1 MKNNK
6 FIISILAILALMFV
20 SCKGFLTT
28 SSIEKDLENIDVASK
43 TAKLYFNVN
52 GNSTRNILPDT
63 SLDNFSDF
71 VLFGKF
77 NDSEDETE
85 LGSWDTIQQI
95 LGSAVEISAGSWDLT
110 LTAKRGEINF
120 ASNIQIEVSEGQS
133 ITASFVLVAA
143 GTNNGIANITLRFP
157 EKAGISSVRWE
168 FKEQRKSS
176 YLDNWY
182 GSIEGYYPDE
192 NQFQGRL
199 QTLTTNSYTLQT
211 ELPAG
216 KYIFVC
222 ELGSEIGALVG
233 SYNDYIVIQPGLE
246 SKLDYTIDYLEFT
259 GITQAVSTEQGM
271 LLTLDIPK
279 GVDKFAIMRINNY
292 AALMELMES
301 YQYNPDPN
309 IDPYSIM
316 ESSFTLI
323 KKQFESKTTSQ
334 ITFQFLDS
342 YGYKI
347 GDELTYAVCFDFN
360 NFSFGS
366 VIKTFTTQYN
376 GMAVPEFSTYPEF
389 ATEVNDDG
397 ITTKISISNDPVVD
411 WKGSEITG
419 GYKLL
424 FGENFFGEGKLLPDY
439 VVYGKTKEGEV
450 DIDTLYPG
458 PNTLGNYRFGFEK
471 DGWDYDFYFDM
482 SVLSGAQLPP
492 VLQGPSPAKATE
504 DGINIKVYTNYEC
517 SLYRTTDNP
526 ADPDFSEDSW
536 SFVKTIYTG
545 EHACTVEYT
554 DKYDLTEGTTYYYK
568 VMDRDGQTYGGD
580 YFSATATVTKGP
592 FATITTQPV
601 LAVSAAAVATFTS
614 GSFQFADTD
623 DLYYIRTVYE
633 FTEENNPTN
642 QLRIEHTHYLM
653 GSNSDYFQGEY
664 TTQNKEEYSWVS
676 GLNNNMDLYT
686 LRADNKKYIFN
697 SAYIRFNDT
706 NGYTIKQLDFTPPQG
721 YCPAEIQ
728 IPNKKIGLSLVPTI
742 DGIVINIS
750 NIPEGAS
757 SLSIRSAE
765 TYDPRDQYYINS
777 NRSYN
782 LNSNISSG
790 TVSFTDKYVNNQK
803 QYYYQ
808 IITNSNSVSYQS
820 DIVSVTATGGSGEIG
835 ISVMP
840 ECTFDD
846 TDNTITYTQPVQLSY
861 QSDFPENTSLSLYFY
876 YRCYSNEYDY
886 NSGYYY
892 YSGVNP
898 DSHVSFESWGNKGTY
913 APYNAYIYISFPD
926 YSYYQD
932 NVPIP
937 PNSTLPQQV
946 VVQ

>member
-6 FIISILAILALMFV
+6 YIISILAIFVLMFV
-20 SCKGFLTT
+20 SCKNFLNNN
-28 SSIEKDLENIDVASK
+28 SIEKDLENIDVASK

-52 GNSTRNILPDT
+52 GNSARNILPDT

-157 EKAGISSVRWE
+157 EKAGIGSVRWE
-168 FKEQRKSS
+168 FKEKQKSS

-192 NQFQGRL
+192 NQSQGRL

-216 KYIFVC
+216 KYIFCC
-222 ELGSEIGALVG
+222 ELCTDIGAPIG

-246 SKLDYTIDYLEFT
+246 SKLDYTIDYFEFT

-271 LLTLDIPK
+271 LLTIDIPK
-279 GVDKFAIMRINNY
+279 GVEMLTIMRIKNY

-309 IDPYSIM
+309 VDPNALI
-316 ESSFTLI
+316 ESNTTLI
-323 KKQFESKTTSQ
+323 NKQFPAKTTSQ
-334 ITFQFLDS
+334 TTLQLLDTC
-342 YGYKI
+342 GFEA
-347 GDELTYAVCFDFN
+347 GDELTYAVYFN
-360 NFSFGS
+360 MESFGT
-366 VIKTFTTQYN
+366 VIKNFTALYD
-376 GMAVPEFSTYPEF
+376 GKEFPEFTTYPEF
-389 ATEVNDDG
+389 ATEENDDG
-397 ITTKISISNDPVVD
+397 LTTKILISNNPVVD
-411 WKGSEITG
+411 WKDNVTDNGYMLNFLNGNGMGSSMMG
-419 GYKLL
+419 FL
-424 FGENFFGEGKLLPDY
+424 FPEY
-439 VVYGKTKEGEV
+439 VVDSNTKEGEV
-450 DIDTLYPG
+450 NVDNLYAG
-458 PNTLGNYRFGFEK
+458 PNELTSYRFTFDK
-471 DGWDYDFYFDM
+471 DGWTYNCFIDM
-482 SVLSGAQLPP
+482 SNLSGAQLPP
-492 VLQGPSPAKATE
+492 VLQGPPYAVATE
-504 DGINIKVYTNYEC
+504 NGISINIYVSYDNVSLLRATSTEGPWETIKPYVYSHEC
-517 SLYRTTDNP
+517 
-526 ADPDFSEDSW
+526 F
-536 SFVKTIYTG
+536 
-545 EHACTVEYT
+545 EYL
-554 DKYDLTEGTTYYYK
+554 DKYDLIAGTTYYYK
-568 VMDRDGQTYGGD
+568 VINEYGQTYGGD

-592 FATITTQPV
+592 FATISTQPV
-601 LAVSAAAVATFTS
+601 LAVSEAVVATFVP
-614 GSFQFADTD
+614 GSFQIADPD
-623 DLYYIRTVYE
+623 DVYCIQTVYD
-633 FTEENNPTN
+633 FTEENNPSN
-642 QLRIEHTHYLM
+642 RLKIEHTHYLM
-653 GSNSDYFQGEY
+653 GSNSDYFHGTY
-664 TTQNKEEYSWVS
+664 SAQNKEDDSWIS
-676 GLNNNMDLYT
+676 GKDNIMNLYT
-686 LRADNKKYIFN
+686 LSADNKKYIFS
-697 SAYIRFNDT
+697 SACIEFYDT
-706 NGYTIKQLDFTPPQG
+706 NRNVIKQLNFIPAQG

-728 IPNKKIGLSLVPTI
+728 IPNRKIGLSLIPTV

-750 NIPEGAS
+750 NIPEGAT
-757 SLSIRSAE
+757 SLSISS
-765 TYDPRDQYYINS
+765 TDDYDFKNQYYFNS
-777 NRSYN
+777 NRNYSFN
-782 LNSNISSG
+782 GNISSG
-790 TVSFTDKYVNNQK
+790 TMSFTDKYVNNQK
-803 QYYYQ
+803 LYYYKV
-808 IITNSNSVSYQS
+808 TANKEGGDSYQS
-820 DIVSVTATGGSGEIG
+820 DVVSATASGGLGEIG

-846 TDNTITYTQPVQLSY
+846 TDNTITYTQPVQLTS
-861 QSDFPENTSLSLYFY
+861 QETFPEDTYLSIIFHYRY
-876 YRCYSNEYDY
+876 YHNEYDY

-892 YSGVNP
+892 YSGVDP
-898 DSHVSFESWGNKGTY
+898 DYPASFQNWGDTGTFI
-913 APYNAYIYISFPD
+913 PYNASIDISFPG